1 MRREKAEQ
9 YRITAAEGLSLCSG
23 FAQQRSCQALR
34 MFGLF
39 VLVRVVQAKLAA
51 VISAMAQRVPD
62 SSRHQTYGYMFG
74 GKWCAQMLL
83 D

>member
-1 MRREKAEQ
+1 
-9 YRITAAEGLSLCSG
+9 
-23 FAQQRSCQALR
+23 

-51 VISAMAQRVPD
+51 VISAMAQQRVQD
-62 SSRHQTYGYMFG
+62 LGRHQTYGYLFG